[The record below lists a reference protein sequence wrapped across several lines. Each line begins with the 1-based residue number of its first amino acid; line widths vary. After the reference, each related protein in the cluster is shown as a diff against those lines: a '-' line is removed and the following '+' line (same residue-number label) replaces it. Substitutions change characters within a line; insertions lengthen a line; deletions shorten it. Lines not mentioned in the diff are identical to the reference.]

1 MKIEEATK
9 FMTTQ
14 YLTRVLNSFT
24 RDIGKLNE
32 HESRDYIVRNAEELS
47 KPDNV
52 QRRLDLF
59 DVDHHMR
66 ALIHYILEAILNSMD
81 GRIGE
86 RELTESVQEREQR
99 VLDEAQLSGSPQY
112 ADERSVDILRTVL
125 QVAFDD
131 KRISQDEY
139 ALIEKLRQTLHITRK
154 QQRLIEASMGV
165 FPKQD
170 GTLHA
175 HSDISDAVSHLQKQG
190 VLFYCNKVDDGRSIV
205 LPEEMHRGVKL
216 TLGIDLSENAQ
227 NLLWSKL
234 KNTQL
239 KDILKAQHL
248 PSSGS
253 KEEMVERLMSAEI
266 KPSEGLASLSNN
278 DLYDI
283 CQSLPGVKVSG
294 SKLERINRII
304 AYFDNLLIRDVP
316 DDADPDVRYYEYFT
330 ELAERDR
337 ENLLANNVIS
347 KDIDIERAFEKAT
360 HFIFREKLQ
369 TEIVKLN
376 GTEHPDGCVMMPDGG
391 QLFWDNKSTESVYTF
406 PNNHLRQFKRY
417 LRDTLEPRVNCF
429 LIIVPSVSPDAE
441 ENCLKLKFETQHN
454 ADVAVISAED
464 LKWLSETWKDSA
476 KSEHFNLSIFCQTGI
491 LSRKKIEQSMR
502 ALM

>member
-1 MKIEEATK
+1 MKIEEAAK
-9 FMTTQ
+9 LMTTQ

-24 RDIGKLNE
+24 RDIGKLDE
-32 HESRDYIVRNAEELS
+32 AESREYIIRNMEELS
-47 KPDNV
+47 KPENV

-66 ALIHYILEAILNSMD
+66 ALIHYILDGLLNALD
-81 GRIGE
+81 GRLDE
-86 RELTESVQEREQR
+86 RELTESVREREQR
-99 VLDEAQLSGSPQY
+99 MIDEAHASSSLQY
-112 ADERSVDILRTVL
+112 ADDRSVDILKTVL

-131 KRISQDEY
+131 RKISLDEY
-139 ALIEKLRQTLHITRK
+139 ALIERLRHTLNITRK
-154 QQRLIEASMGV
+154 QQRLIEAEMGV
-165 FPKQD
+165 FPKND
-170 GTLHA
+170 GSLHS
-175 HSDISDAVSHLQKQG
+175 HSDINDAVNHLQRQG
-190 VLFYCNKVDDGRSIV
+190 VIFYCNRAEDGRSIV
-205 LPEEMHRGVKL
+205 LPEEMHKGVKH
-216 TLGIDLSENAQ
+216 TLGIELTESAQ

-239 KDILKAQHL
+239 KDILKSQNL

-253 KEEMVERLMSAEI
+253 KEEMAERLMAAEI
-266 KPSEGLASLSNN
+266 KPSEGLSALMNT

-283 CQSLPGVKVSG
+283 CSSLAGVNVSG
-294 SKLERINRII
+294 SKQERIDRII

-360 HFIFREKLQ
+360 HYIFREKLGV
-369 TEIVKLN
+369 EIVKFA
-376 GTEHPDGCVMMPDGG
+376 GTEHADGCVMMADGG
-391 QLFWDNKSTESVYTF
+391 QLYWDNKSQESVYTF
-406 PNNHLRQFKRY
+406 PNNHLKQFKRY

-429 LIIVPSVSPDAE
+429 LIVVPSVDPVAE

-454 ADVAVISAED
+454 ADTAIITAED
-464 LKWLSETWKDSA
+464 LKWLAENWKDSA
-476 KSEHFNLSIFCQTGI
+476 RSETFNLSIFRQTGI

-502 ALM
+502 VLM